1 MWIIVKERTQEIGIR
16 RAIGAKPRDIISQIL
31 SESMV
36 LTAIAGMAGICFA
49 TAVLAIVEKLSYDP
63 VLGSAHFE
71 MTLRSALSIMT
82 VFLVLGTVA
91 GIIPAIKAMRIKPI
105 EALNDK

>member
-1 MWIIVKERTQEIGIR
+1 
-16 RAIGAKPRDIISQIL
+16 
-31 SESMV
+31 
-36 LTAIAGMAGICFA
+36 
-49 TAVLAIVEKLSYDP
+49 
-63 VLGSAHFE
+63 